1 MFAKPNCRC
10 GHCCSLERAG
20 HEGCKYVGK
29 RRPQDYRC
37 GDPRSCKYMPAPS
50 RGLQISNLHRSRY
63 KPASELG
70 SRRRSQD
77 SLRGNVGGPKDPI
90 NSSALLQ
97 QVCWKWF
104 ANEFC
109 MTLGARDYNSFVV
122 RYACDPFPIKSL
134 ALEELFE
141 TDGIK
146 CHDQDIADFLPR
158 Q

>member
-1 MFAKPNCRC
+1 M
-10 GHCCSLERAG
+10 
-20 HEGCKYVGK
+20 
-29 RRPQDYRC
+29 
-37 GDPRSCKYMPAPS
+37 
-50 RGLQISNLHRSRY
+50 RSRRLT
-63 KPASELG
+63 K
-70 SRRRSQD
+70 D
-77 SLRGNVGGPKDPI
+77 SFRGNVGGPKDPI

-134 ALEELFE
+134 ALVELFE

-158 Q
+158 QDRHFHVDQRLARDDTDHEVRNMRLLGVEYTLR